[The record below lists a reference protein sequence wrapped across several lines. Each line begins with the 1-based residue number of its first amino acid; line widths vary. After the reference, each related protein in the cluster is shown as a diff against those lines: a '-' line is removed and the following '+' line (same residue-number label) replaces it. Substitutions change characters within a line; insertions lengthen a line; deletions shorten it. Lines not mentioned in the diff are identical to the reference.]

1 MNSKPSKSAKKRDA
15 KSIQS
20 LGERLLELTE
30 QQLFGMPMDDDLRDL
45 IMHSKSIR
53 SNSAQRR
60 QKMYLAKVMRNA
72 DTEQL
77 QAAVDALDQGK
88 NLERQLFHRA
98 ERWRDRLVSEGAPAL
113 QEFNAACNGD
123 HPQLARLLKDLRP
136 NMPEAARRQLSRQ
149 IFRQIHVDLAAA
161 IQKSDC

>member
-1 MNSKPSKSAKKRDA
+1 MNLKPSKSAKKRDA
-15 KSIQS
+15 KNVQS

-30 QQLFGMPMDDDLRDL
+30 QQLAKMPMDDDLRDL

-53 SNSAQRR
+53 SHSAQRR
-60 QKMYLAKVMRNA
+60 QRMYLAKVMRNA

-77 QAAVDALDQGK
+77 QSAVDALEQGQ

-113 QEFNAACNGD
+113 QAFNATYNGE
-123 HPQLARLLKDLRP
+123 HPELARLLHDIRP
-136 NMPEAARRQLSRQ
+136 GMPEASRRQLSRQ